1 MLPLILCPPA
11 LLTSQKNV
19 FIEQF
24 SSTNQKLSKMQHS
37 SLQSSIENVE
47 ICIALIFSFNL
58 ASKKG

>member
-1 MLPLILCPPA
+1 MPPA
-11 LLTSQKNV
+11 NPLSSRLAYKPKNV
-19 FIEQF
+19 FIEEF